1 MLDRTT
7 TRLDKH
13 VNTLMEV
20 LGRKPGEW
28 VTRSDIAKALE
39 KRRLSS
45 YDIAML
51 EILHNK
57 GMIEIELRDNRTPI
71 GYEFVYRTSQPT

>member
-7 TRLDKH
+7 TRLGKH
-13 VNTLMEV
+13 VDTLMSI
-20 LGRKPGEW
+20 LRRTPGEW
-28 VTRSDIAKALE
+28 VNRSDIAKALE

-51 EILHNK
+51 EILHEK

-71 GYEFVYRTSQPT
+71 GYEFVYRTNEQA

>member
-13 VNTLMEV
+13 VNTLMSI
-20 LGRKPGEW
+20 LQRKPGEW

-71 GYEFVYRTSQPT
+71 GYEFVYRTNDQN

>member
-13 VNTLMEV
+13 VNTLMDI
-20 LGRKPGEW
+20 LRRKPGEW
-28 VTRSDIAKALE
+28 VTRSDIAKALD

-71 GYEFVYRTSQPT
+71 GYEFVYRTNDQN